1 MEIDKLKQ
9 WLDVAQQYQSQN
21 FWNQI
26 FSEKS
31 AGFSDPKT
39 MAAPFSVA
47 QEYTPK
53 CDLFELDGLVIAE
66 IELPGLKEKDLQISL
81 HDQSLLITG
90 DFRTLQP
97 KGKYFLKERAN
108 RKFKKEL
115 TLPLPILPSQS
126 TYHLSDGVL
135 VITMPYDKENMESV
149 PITFESS
156 SE

>member
-9 WLDVAQQYQSQN
+9 WLDVAQQYQSHN

-26 FSEKS
+26 FSENGS
-31 AGFSDPKT
+31 GFSEPKT
-39 MAAPFSVA
+39 MAAPFSVP
-47 QEYTPK
+47 QEYAPK
-53 CDLFELDGLVIAE
+53 CDLFESDGFLIAE
-66 IELPGLKEKDLQISL
+66 IELPGLKEQDIQLSLREQI
-81 HDQSLLITG
+81 LLITG
-90 DFRTLQP
+90 EFKTLQP

-115 TLPLPILPSQS
+115 TLPLPIVPSRS
-126 TYHLSDGVL
+126 TYHITDGVL
-135 VITMPYDKENMESV
+135 VITMPYDNEDMESV